1 MLPFWKAR
9 LLTREGRLSYVQTVM
24 TASAI
29 YHLLALDVDPWVFQ
43 VVDRIRRGFLWAG
56 RKDARGGCSL
66 VAWDRVCQ
74 PKLLGGLGL
83 HNLHWLSAAL
93 RARWI
98 WFQRT
103 SDYKPWSGLQ
113 VDVST
118 DAQGLYQTT
127 TRIVVGSGEKILFWT
142 DPWINGH
149 SAATVNN
156 NWVLDI
162 VGPLMIDAVVQFLQL
177 WPQVQSIATIADEL
191 DSFSWKF
198 SASGAYSTRETYLA
212 CFAGRTALPAAR
224 EVWSSFA
231 PLKYKF
237 FGWLA
242 IQDRC

>member
-1 MLPFWKAR
+1 
-9 LLTREGRLSYVQTVM
+9 
-24 TASAI
+24 
-29 YHLLALDVDPWVFQ
+29 VFQ

-56 RKDARGGCSL
+56 QKDARGGCSL

-127 TRIVVGSGEKILFWT
+127 TRIVVGSGEKILFWM

-149 SAATVNN
+149 SAATLAPALIKLVRPGLLRCRMVQQGKVNN

-162 VGPLMIDAVVQFLQL
+162 AGPLTIDAVVQFLQL
-177 WPQVQSIATIADEL
+177 WPHVQSIATIADEP

-198 SASGAYSTRETYLA
+198 SASGAYSTREIYLA